1 MRKVVRFEKEKVTKN
16 TVRFQEITEPGS
28 PPVMNTLYLQKWVVG
43 NADKVTVTIDI
54 DGSSAESAKI

>member
-1 MRKVVRFEKEKVTKN
+1 MRKVVQFEKEKVTKN

-28 PPVMNTLYLQKWVVG
+28 PPVMNTLYLQRWVVG

-54 DGSSAESAKI
+54 NEGPSDSAKI

>member
-16 TVRFQEITEPGS
+16 TVRFQEITESGS
-28 PPVMNTLYLQKWVVG
+28 PPVMNTLYLQKWIVG

-54 DGSSAESAKI
+54 DGGSSDSAKI